1 MTQSLSRCSSV
12 CWWPC
17 SILATLT
24 SRFRTGSRRPDLLDA
39 CEPVPAEPRETVL
52 PTPTEP
58 RGTVLPTPTEPRG
71 TVLPTPTEPRGTAL
85 PIPTE
90 HVVGQPG
97 NGSHT
102 LRGERFHRPQRI
114 MPSANNHRVKWADWD
129 WPVPTVFAN
138 GSTAGLVRDCRR
150 DHAAGRQSANPKQ
163 SAYMTR
169 VVIPMR

>member
-1 MTQSLSRCSSV
+1 MSRPPRNRGERFYRPPRNPGERLYRPPRNRGERSYRPPRSRGERSYRS
-12 CWWPC
+12 PR
-17 SILATLT
+17 SMLLA
-24 SRFRTGSRRPDLLDA
+24 SA
-39 CEPVPAEPRETVL
+39 
-52 PTPTEP
+52 
-58 RGTVLPTPTEPRG
+58 
-71 TVLPTPTEPRGTAL
+71 
-85 PIPTE
+85 
-90 HVVGQPG
+90 G
-97 NGSHT
+97 NGSHA

-169 VVIPMR
+169 VVIPCVDVGVGLCTPDATEGVPV